1 LRVLGPQGRRGVG
14 GVDYA
19 VDWKES
25 IGHRR
30 IRENVIMKKKLPA
43 DVQAQVLSIMA
54 DLENSL
60 IGQTQFQ
67 IYIKPLVAGGYS
79 YDEARDYIRVPLT
92 LVLLEASRDIPT
104 SITTLDQAAAVEEL
118 MESVIGTLWFDGG
131 KPKSEYG
138 TRCIEEID
146 SRFKDLSKAGLT
158 PEDVRDF
165 WNLNYMDRHQVHLM
179 SLVNAKLAFREA
191 EQQLARSGPTADLT
205 PELMAEASTIT
216 YAPVGS
222 QVLFGERDALPA
234 EASIRAP
241 HLIAEFVANTADK
254 FEMLEV
260 VANISMNGLARVLL
274 KG

>member
-1 LRVLGPQGRRGVG
+1 
-14 GVDYA
+14 
-19 VDWKES
+19 
-25 IGHRR
+25 
-30 IRENVIMKKKLPA
+30 MKKKLPA
-43 DVQAQVLSIMA
+43 DVQAQVLAIMG

-67 IYIKPLVAGGYS
+67 LYIKPLVAGGYS
-79 YDEARDYIRVPLT
+79 YEEARDFIRVPLT

-104 SITTLDQAAAVEEL
+104 SITTLEQAADVEEL

-138 TRCIEEID
+138 IRCIEEID
-146 SRFKDLSKAGLT
+146 SRFKDLSKAGVT
-158 PEDVRDF
+158 PEDVREF

-179 SLVNAKLAFREA
+179 SLVTAKLAHLEA
-191 EQQLARSGPTADLT
+191 ERQLAQSGVPTDLT
-205 PELMAEASTIT
+205 PELMTEAATIT

-222 QVLFGERDALPA
+222 KVLFGDRDALPA

-241 HLIAEFVANTADK
+241 RLVAEFVANLDDK
-254 FEMLEV
+254 FEMLETV
-260 VANISMNGLARVLL
+260 TSISLNGLARVLL